1 MKRKSEKG
9 RELLLEIGSEEL
21 PAQFVAP
28 ALAELKER
36 ATQLLKDA
44 RLHHGT
50 IKTLGTPRR
59 LTLWVQHLADHQA
72 AVSREVMGPSKA
84 VGFDAQGQPTK
95 AAIGFAG
102 SQGVPVTSLEV
113 RPTPRGD
120 YLFAVKKEPGRTTTM
135 LLPGFLT
142 ELVGG
147 LSFPKAMRWNETN
160 VRFARPVRWL
170 LVLYGGTTVRF
181 EFAGLKA
188 GDKTFGHRTLSSG
201 RPLGV
206 KDFRSYEKALEQG
219 GVIVDPDRR
228 RAM

>member
-1 MKRKSEKG
+1 MKRKPEKG

-21 PAQFVAP
+21 PAQFVSP
-28 ALAELKER
+28 SLAELKER

-59 LTLWVQHLADHQA
+59 LTLWVQNLADHQA

-120 YLFAVKKEPGRTTTM
+120 YLFAVKKEAGRKTTM

-147 LSFPKAMRWNETN
+147 LSFPS
-160 VRFARPVRWL
+160 PC
-170 LVLYGGTTVRF
+170 GGTRRTSALRVRS
-181 EFAGLKA
+181 AGSWPSTA
-188 GDKTFGHRTLSSG
+188 VS
-201 RPLGV
+201 
-206 KDFRSYEKALEQG
+206 
-219 GVIVDPDRR
+219 
-228 RAM
+228 

>member
-1 MKRKSEKG
+1 
-9 RELLLEIGSEEL
+9 
-21 PAQFVAP
+21 QN
-28 ALAELKER
+28 
-36 ATQLLKDA
+36 
-44 RLHHGT
+44 
-50 IKTLGTPRR
+50 
-59 LTLWVQHLADHQA
+59 LADHQA
-72 AVSREVMGPSKA
+72 AVSREMMGPSKA
-84 VGFDAQGQPTK
+84 VGFDAQGLPTK

-120 YLFAVKKEPGRTTTM
+120 YLFAVKKVAGRTTTV

-170 LVLYGGTTVRF
+170 LALYGGTTVRC

-188 GDKTFGHRTLSSG
+188 GDKTLGHRILSSG

-206 KDFRSYEKALEQG
+206 KDFRSYENALEHA

-228 RAM
+228 RAMIV

>member
-1 MKRKSEKG
+1 MKRKAEKG
-9 RELLLEIGSEEL
+9 RELLLEIGTEEL
-21 PAQFVAP
+21 PAQFVPP
-28 ALAELKER
+28 ALTELKDR
-36 ATQLLKDA
+36 AIQLLKDA
-44 RLHHGT
+44 RLHQGT

-59 LTLWVQHLADHQA
+59 LTLWVQELADHQA
-72 AVSREVMGPSKA
+72 PVSTEVMGPSKA

-102 SQGVPVTSLEV
+102 SQGVPVTSLEA

-120 YLFAVKKEPGRTTTM
+120 YLFAVKKEPGRNTTA

-142 ELVGG
+142 KMVGD

-170 LVLYGGTTVRF
+170 VAICGGMPVRF

-188 GDKTFGHRTLSSG
+188 GDKTLGHRTLSSG
-201 RPLGV
+201 RPMRV
-206 KDFRSYEKALEQG
+206 KG
-219 GVIVDPDRR
+219 
-228 RAM
+228 